1 MGLTDKVT
9 ELETGAAAGLRL
21 ASFWRKQINEHG
33 EDKATAF
40 YKSLGLNHLETKAIE
55 WEGLSL
61 SRQPTE
67 AEKLCVKGIAGA
79 QEAGKASV
87 TAILLDLRTN
97 LITEA
102 MKVIKKLT
110 PADYHTLILEAPEK
124 SRDKLRDEL
133 VAIFKKGRRLVV
145 TELSKRKADPIDGED
160 EDEDPDLDDLVDV
173 TDSRVAND
181 VQSRITAAATR
192 FALLGLTGAALW
204 EAVRGELNAGS
215 VSYIDRAATGLSNK
229 VIALGRYRE
238 MQERD
243 DDIERYEYSALLDPN
258 TCPSCSQDDGLEAST
273 PDDLPTTPNPECDGS
288 DFCRCFIVAIS
299 L

>member
-1 MGLTDKVT
+1 MLRDKVNQ
-9 ELETGAAAGLRL
+9 LEEGAAVGLRL

-40 YKSLGLNHLETKAIE
+40 YKSLGLNHIETKSIE
-55 WEGLSL
+55 WDGLTL

-102 MKVIKKLT
+102 MKAIKKLA
-110 PADYHTLILEAPEK
+110 PADYHKLILTTPEK

-133 VAIFKKGRRLVV
+133 VAIFKKGRRLVAS
-145 TELSKRKADPIDGED
+145 ELSKQKQVDGED
-160 EDEDPDLDDLVDV
+160 EDEDPDLDELVDV

-204 EAVRGELNAGS
+204 EAVRSEINAGS
-215 VSYIDRAATGLSNK
+215 VSYIDRAATGVSNK
-229 VIALGRYRE
+229 VLAFGRESE
-238 MQERD
+238 MRD
-243 DDIERYEYSALLDPN
+243 RADDIDRYEQSALLDQN
-258 TCPSCSQDDGLEAST
+258 TCGACAADDGMTASNM
-273 PDDLPTTPNPECDGS
+273 DDLPGAPHPDCEGS
-288 DFCRCFIVAIS
+288 DYCRDFIVAIS
-299 L
+299 V